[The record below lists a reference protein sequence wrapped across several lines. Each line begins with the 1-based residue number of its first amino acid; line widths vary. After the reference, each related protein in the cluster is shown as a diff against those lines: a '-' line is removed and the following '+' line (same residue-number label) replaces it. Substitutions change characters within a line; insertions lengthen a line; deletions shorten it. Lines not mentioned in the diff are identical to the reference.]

1 MSSDDISKLLS
12 GLMQNPDALKGLMGS
27 LGAGNSQQST
37 PSESPSYDNGIQNA
51 LSALKSTDDHRI
63 TLLNALRPYLSPQK
77 AGGIDRAI
85 RVLQLAKLSEL
96 MRNERD

>member
-1 MSSDDISKLLS
+1 MNGDDISRLLS
-12 GLMQNPDALKGLMGS
+12 GLMQNPDALKGLMSS
-27 LGAGNSQQST
+27 LGAGSSQQSAS
-37 PSESPSYDNGIQNA
+37 SESGSSDNGIQNA
-51 LSALKSTDDHRI
+51 LAALKNTDDHRI

-77 AGGIDRAI
+77 SGGIDRAI